1 MMGNSEPSHNNT
13 CLLAYI
19 PASATAIKC
28 TREVM
33 LQMAFLGP
41 SFF

>member
-1 MMGNSEPSHNNT
+1 MMGNSEPSHNT
-13 CLLAYI
+13 CLLADI
-19 PASATAIKC
+19 PAGATAIKC

-33 LQMAFLGP
+33 LQMAFLG